1 MADVKR
7 PITAEDLNNI
17 HYVQDPQFS
26 PDGQTVAF
34 VKVTPDAKDKSY
46 KRNIWLYSLDS
57 DDIIQLTRGN
67 KDGQPRWS
75 PDGTQL
81 AFVSKRGDK
90 PQIYLLPTAG
100 IGGEARMLTNM
111 ENGAQNPDW
120 SPDGTQIAFLS
131 PLNAKER
138 ANEDSDDDALESPI
152 DKLDEKHRKERKG
165 EDEKNNWDPR
175 PMWRIPYRRG
185 TSYVDERYH
194 QIYTVS
200 VDESL
205 EDEDKKPRRLTD
217 VDADHAQPYWSA
229 DGQQIFTSR
238 TFTPKDDEPWR
249 TNNVYTVNV
258 ETQESH
264 RWVDDEHNVFLPT
277 PSPDGKWI
285 ACGRTL
291 IGITDVPMRF
301 VVMSSDGSETRI
313 INEQLD
319 REVADWA
326 WSPDNKLA
334 FAVATEGTTL
344 PYLYDPISDTSEPL
358 HNGIY
363 DIEQLDISKDG
374 QLAMTVTT
382 PKNPHEVYTLTSKDG
397 FQEVTT
403 FNHKW
408 LDEVIVQDVHEFRF
422 QSPHGEVQG
431 WYIHP
436 VGYEDGKQYPLAL
449 NIHGGPHATWGYCT
463 KTMWHEWQHHAAEG
477 YAVFYCNPHGSG
489 GYGDDFMTKLHSA
502 WGPVAYDDI
511 MAGVDAFL
519 ELGIADENRMVVTG
533 GSYGGYM
540 TAWIIGH
547 TDRFKSAVS
556 QRGVYNLNSF
566 YGTTDIPIFISHE
579 FDVTPWEDHEK
590 LWDHSPLKYAPNVKT
605 PLLLIHSEN
614 DFRVPIEQSEQLFA
628 WIRRATDTPVHMLRY
643 PREGHELS
651 RSGEPE
657 HRISRLNEMVDWFDK
672 YIDS

>member
-1 MADVKR
+1 MTDVKR

-46 KRNIWLYSLDS
+46 KRNIWLYTLETDDS
-57 DDIIQLTRGN
+57 IQLTRGN

-100 IGGEARMLTNM
+100 IGGEARALTSM

-131 PLNAKER
+131 PLNTEER
-138 ANEDSDDDALESPI
+138 ANENSDDATEPPT
-152 DKLDEKHRKERKG
+152 DKLEEKHRKERKA
-165 EDEKNNWDPR
+165 EDEKNSWDPR
-175 PMWRIPYRRG
+175 SMWRIPYRRG
-185 TSYVDERYH
+185 TAYVDERYN
-194 QIYTVS
+194 QIYTITI
-200 VDESL
+200 DESL
-205 EDEDKKPRRLTD
+205 EDEDAKPRRLTD
-217 VDADHAQPYWSA
+217 VNADHAQPFWSA
-229 DGQQIFTSR
+229 DGTKIYTSR
-238 TFTPKDDEPWR
+238 TFTPEDDEPWR

-258 ETQESH
+258 ETQESK

-313 INEQLD
+313 VNEPLD
-319 REVADWA
+319 REVVDWA

-344 PYLYDPISDTSEPL
+344 PYLYDPISDTSEQL
-358 HNGIY
+358 HDGIY
-363 DIEQLDISKDG
+363 DIEQLDIGNSG
-374 QLAMTVTT
+374 MLAMTVTT
-382 PKNPHEVYTLTSKDG
+382 PKNPQELYTLTIEDG
-397 FQEVTT
+397 LQEVTV

-436 VGYEDGKQYPLAL
+436 VGYENGKQYPLAL

-463 KTMWHEWQHHAAEG
+463 KTMWHEWQFHAAEG

-651 RSGEPE
+651 RSGEPD
-657 HRISRLNEMVDWFDK
+657 HRVHRLSEMVDWFNK
-672 YIDS
+672 YVND